1 MQKEQ
6 RCPVSTVGVTR
17 KETEEVCRKPFVI
30 TQKKSEG
37 GIGEYASN
45 REENILETDVKSRTG
60 QGREIN
66 TISKPE
72 RT

>member
-1 MQKEQ
+1 M
-6 RCPVSTVGVTR
+6 
-17 KETEEVCRKPFVI
+17 I